1 MNGFENTFTVL
12 SVHKTREH
20 ELIERAENERKAKSL
35 REEVSYRVRNTLRI
49 NNDPIR

>member
-1 MNGFENTFTVL
+1 MNGFENTYSVL

-35 REEVSYRVRNTLRI
+35 REKISYRVRHSLRI